1 MKAEHP
7 MKTEHLLFEV
17 PSTSLSTRAFTTYEQ
32 YSRPMKTEHLL
43 FEVPSTSLP
52 TRAFT
57 TYERYQK
64 YAVPLFD

>member
-7 MKTEHLLFEV
+7 MKE
-17 PSTSLSTRAFTTYEQ
+17 
-32 YSRPMKTEHLL
+32 EHLL

-57 TYERYQK
+57 TYERYSRPMKEEHLLFEVPSTSLSTRAFTTYERYQK